1 MSLIDIAGKTVP
13 RGVERPI
20 DLDHEMRAA
29 YLDYA
34 MSVIVARAL
43 PDVRDGL
50 KPVHRRILYA
60 MHSMGLRHDKPH
72 RKSARIV
79 GEVLG
84 KFHPHGDTAVY
95 DAMVRMAQVFSMRYP
110 LVDGQG
116 NFGSIDGD
124 SAAAMRYTEARLTEI
139 AEELLADLEKE
150 TVDMGPNFD
159 DTMEEPLV
167 LPAALPNLLVN
178 GSAGIAVGMATNIP
192 SHNLGEVVDALT
204 FVIDHYHAVE
214 EITLEHLLYFI
225 KGPDFATGGIVFR
238 YRDSKEGRQDTLSTA
253 YGSGRSKLT
262 VQAKVHVEA
271 MSRSRSRLVITELP
285 YQTNNGRVVER
296 IAELV
301 RDGRLEGIG
310 DLRDESDRQGM
321 RIVVELQRGVEPKDL
336 LEELYRL
343 TPMRQTYGFNNLAL
357 VDGEP
362 RLLSL
367 KRMLQLFIEHRRE
380 IVRRRS
386 EYDLKRAKER
396 AHILEGLLIA
406 LAHLDE
412 VIQIIRRSPDTDTAR
427 ERLMQRFKLSEIQ
440 AQAILDM
447 PLKRLSRLER
457 EKLEAEYQ
465 EIKDRIAYLD
475 DLLAHPQ
482 KILGVIRD
490 ELLALKAKY
499 GDARRTQIVDVEGAA
514 LVASDFLSED
524 EVLVMLTKS
533 GQLFQ
538 QSLAGRRRGSLPR
551 RTADAPVAM
560 AASSARNML
569 FLFTA
574 AGQAVAK
581 DIHQIPTEEGTN
593 FTELV
598 GLRGDD
604 EIVAML
610 ALAPPENGEAEGQ
623 SLFLYTREGRCKR
636 ITVSD
641 LFAAAHTSP
650 LVMNIDPGDALIGA
664 LPCDGSDDIL
674 MLTRLGQ
681 GIRFAQDEVRTMGLP
696 AAGVLAMKMEK
707 GDQVVGCGLCKPKYQ
722 VVLLTGKGFGL
733 RTAVEQFPAQKRYGG
748 GVAVIKLQP
757 NQGAVEATAIVEA
770 EHEMFPVLSKGPM
783 RVLRQ
788 EDVLVGNRAGRGKA
802 VAALADG
809 EVQRLLALIIPKV
822 KEGEGAPEP
831 PPPPPPAPAAKVE
844 RAASIRPSAS
854 RVVEAAPST
863 TKPAPA
869 NPEAPQ
875 KPAKKSSEP
884 VARTVSA
891 GTTETKTEK
900 KQPPKPAHDTGPAAA
915 KPTSSEP
922 GIKDPPRIPR
932 VSRASLLDELPK
944 KPATAAAKNPTPKTQ
959 TTTAAKSPKTT
970 AKPRQGKTAPVE
982 PEPSIPAK
990 PASRPPKASARKE
1003 EGKEKTDLA
1012 QASLFEPPAVVPAKP
1027 STTPPTGAKSRP
1039 AKTPPPEPPIN
1050 TEAQPG
1056 SFETI
1061 KKRVRHRTSTA
1072 K

>member
-1 MSLIDIAGKTVP
+1 M
-13 RGVERPI
+13 
-20 DLDHEMRAA
+20 
-29 YLDYA
+29 
-34 MSVIVARAL
+34 
-43 PDVRDGL
+43 
-50 KPVHRRILYA
+50 
-60 MHSMGLRHDKPH
+60 
-72 RKSARIV
+72 
-79 GEVLG
+79 
-84 KFHPHGDTAVY
+84 
-95 DAMVRMAQVFSMRYP
+95 
-110 LVDGQG
+110 
-116 NFGSIDGD
+116 
-124 SAAAMRYTEARLTEI
+124 
-139 AEELLADLEKE
+139 
-150 TVDMGPNFD
+150 
-159 DTMEEPLV
+159 
-167 LPAALPNLLVN
+167 
-178 GSAGIAVGMATNIP
+178 
-192 SHNLGEVVDALT
+192 
-204 FVIDHYHAVE
+204 
-214 EITLEHLLYFI
+214 
-225 KGPDFATGGIVFR
+225 
-238 YRDSKEGRQDTLSTA
+238 
-253 YGSGRSKLT
+253 
-262 VQAKVHVEA
+262 
-271 MSRSRSRLVITELP
+271 
-285 YQTNNGRVVER
+285 
-296 IAELV
+296 
-301 RDGRLEGIG
+301 
-310 DLRDESDRQGM
+310 
-321 RIVVELQRGVEPKDL
+321 
-336 LEELYRL
+336 
-343 TPMRQTYGFNNLAL
+343 
-357 VDGEP
+357 
-362 RLLSL
+362 
-367 KRMLQLFIEHRRE
+367 
-380 IVRRRS
+380 
-386 EYDLKRAKER
+386 
-396 AHILEGLLIA
+396 
-406 LAHLDE
+406 
-412 VIQIIRRSPDTDTAR
+412 IQIIRRSPDTDTAR

-891 GTTETKTEK
+891 GTTEAKAEK
-900 KQPPKPAHDTGPAAA
+900 KQPPKSAHDTGPAAA

-922 GIKDPPRIPR
+922 GIKDLPRIPR

-944 KPATAAAKNPTPKTQ
+944 KPATATAKSPTPKTQ
-959 TTTAAKSPKTT
+959 TTTAAKSPKIA